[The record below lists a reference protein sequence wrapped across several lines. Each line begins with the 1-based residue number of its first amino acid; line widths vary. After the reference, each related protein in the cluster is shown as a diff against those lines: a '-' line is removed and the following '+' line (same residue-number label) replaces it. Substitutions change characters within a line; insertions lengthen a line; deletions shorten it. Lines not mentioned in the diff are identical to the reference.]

1 MNALTANP
9 GLTFNFNV
17 TDTQRRTLM
26 WVGFVLLAAFILM
39 GTAVAGTT
47 GTEFQDTYDLIVGW
61 AKGYLGKI
69 FAVAA
74 FLVGCGFA
82 AARQN
87 PMPAVFGLVLAL
99 IIGFGPSLIEKILT
113 ATV

>member
-1 MNALTANP
+1 VNTATHSIVMPSRKTMIIASLIFVIVALMATAKA
-9 GLTFNFNV
+9 GV
-17 TDTQRRTLM
+17 T
-26 WVGFVLLAAFILM
+26 GA
-39 GTAVAGTT
+39 
-47 GTEFQDTYDLIVGW
+47 EFQATYDLLVGW

-74 FLVGCGFA
+74 FLIGCGFS

-87 PMPAVFGLVLAL
+87 PMPAIFGLVLAL
-99 IIGFGPSLIEKILT
+99 IIGFGPALIESILT

>member
-1 MNALTANP
+1 MNAATHSIVMPSRTTLIVASIIFVAIIALMTTAK
-9 GLTFNFNV
+9 
-17 TDTQRRTLM
+17 
-26 WVGFVLLAAFILM
+26 
-39 GTAVAGTT
+39 AGVT
-47 GTEFQDTYDLIVGW
+47 GTEFQATYDLIVGW

-74 FLVGCGFA
+74 FLIGAGFS

-87 PMPAVFGLVLAL
+87 PMPAIFGLVLAL
-99 IIGFGPSLIEKILT
+99 IIGFGPSLIESILT

>member
-1 MNALTANP
+1 MTAATHSTS
-9 GLTFNFNV
+9 LLS
-17 TDTQRRTLM
+17 RKTL
-26 WVGFVLLAAFILM
+26 LLAAL
-39 GTAVAGTT
+39 ALVALLVTMSSARAGVT
-47 GTEFQDTYDLIVGW
+47 GTEFQATYELIVGW

-74 FLVGCGFA
+74 FLIGCGFS

-87 PMPAVFGLVLAL
+87 PMPAIFGLVLAL
-99 IIGFGPSLIEKILT
+99 IIGFGPGLIESILT

>member
-1 MNALTANP
+1 MNSVLSPNVLPNRKTIIIVSLIFLSVSAMMTA
-9 GLTFNFNV
+9 
-17 TDTQRRTLM
+17 
-26 WVGFVLLAAFILM
+26 AK
-39 GTAVAGTT
+39 AGVT
-47 GTEFQDTYDLIVGW
+47 GTEFQATYDLIVGW

-74 FLVGCGFA
+74 FLIGAGFS

-87 PMPAVFGLVLAL
+87 PMPAIFGLVLAL
-99 IIGFGPSLIEKILT
+99 IIGFGPGLIESILT

>member
-1 MNALTANP
+1 MNAAIQS
-9 GLTFNFNV
+9 TFAPS
-17 TDTQRRTLM
+17 RKSM
-26 WVGFVLLAAFILM
+26 IIAFVAVLAVLAM
-39 GTAVAGTT
+39 MASAQAGTT
-47 GTEFQDTYDLIVGW
+47 GAEFKDTYDLVIGW

-69 FAVAA
+69 FAVVA
-74 FLVGCGFA
+74 FLIGAGFS

-99 IIGFGPSLIEKILT
+99 IVGFGPALIEKILT

>member
-1 MNALTANP
+1 MNSVLPPNILSNRKTIIIASLVVLSVIAMMTA
-9 GLTFNFNV
+9 
-17 TDTQRRTLM
+17 
-26 WVGFVLLAAFILM
+26 AK
-39 GTAVAGTT
+39 AGVT
-47 GTEFQDTYDLIVGW
+47 GTEFQPTYELIVGW

-74 FLVGCGFA
+74 FLIGAGFS

-87 PMPAVFGLVLAL
+87 PMPAIFGLVLAL
-99 IIGFGPSLIEKILT
+99 IIGFGPGLIESILT

>member
-1 MNALTANP
+1 VNAASHSIVTPSRKTLLIASFIVVAILATMATAK
-9 GLTFNFNV
+9 
-17 TDTQRRTLM
+17 
-26 WVGFVLLAAFILM
+26 
-39 GTAVAGTT
+39 AGVT
-47 GTEFQDTYDLIVGW
+47 GTEFQATYDLIVGW

-74 FLVGCGFA
+74 FLIGAGFS

-87 PMPAVFGLVLAL
+87 PMPAIFGLVLAL
-99 IIGFGPSLIEKILT
+99 IIGFGPSLIESILT

>member
-1 MNALTANP
+1 VNAALNSISLPSRKAFMIAS
-9 GLTFNFNV
+9 L
-17 TDTQRRTLM
+17 
-26 WVGFVLLAAFILM
+26 VLLAVLAM
-39 GTAVAGTT
+39 MTAAKAGVT
-47 GTEFQDTYDLIVGW
+47 GTEFQATYDLIVGW

-74 FLVGCGFA
+74 FLIGAGFA

-87 PMPAVFGLVLAL
+87 PMPAIFGLVLAL
-99 IIGFGPSLIEKILT
+99 IIGFGPALIESILT

>member
-1 MNALTANP
+1 MNAATHTIVRP
-9 GLTFNFNV
+9 S
-17 TDTQRRTLM
+17 RKTLLIAALM
-26 WVGFVLLAAFILM
+26 VCALLAMLAS
-39 GTAVAGTT
+39 AKAGVT
-47 GTEFQDTYDLIVGW
+47 GTEFQATYDLIVGW

-74 FLVGCGFA
+74 FLIGAGFS

-87 PMPAVFGLVLAL
+87 PMPAIFGLVLAL
-99 IIGFGPSLIEKILT
+99 IIGFGPSLIESILT

>member
-1 MNALTANP
+1 MNAAINTTSLPSRKTFLIATLCIVAVLAMMTA
-9 GLTFNFNV
+9 
-17 TDTQRRTLM
+17 
-26 WVGFVLLAAFILM
+26 AK
-39 GTAVAGTT
+39 AGVT
-47 GTEFQDTYDLIVGW
+47 GTEFQATYDLIVGW

-74 FLVGCGFA
+74 FLIGAGFS

-87 PMPAVFGLVLAL
+87 PMPAIFGLVLAL
-99 IIGFGPSLIEKILT
+99 IIGFGPSLIESILT

>member
-1 MNALTANP
+1 MNAILQTSTPSRKTLVIATMVLMVIMALMATAH
-9 GLTFNFNV
+9 
-17 TDTQRRTLM
+17 
-26 WVGFVLLAAFILM
+26 
-39 GTAVAGTT
+39 AGVT
-47 GTEFQDTYDLIVGW
+47 GTEFQVTYDLIVGW

-74 FLVGCGFA
+74 FLIGAGFS

-87 PMPAVFGLVLAL
+87 PMPAIFGLVLAL
-99 IIGFGPSLIEKILT
+99 IIGFGPSLIESILT

>member
-1 MNALTANP
+1 MNFVLSPRVLPN
-9 GLTFNFNV
+9 
-17 TDTQRRTLM
+17 RRTFFIVSLF
-26 WVGFVLLAAFILM
+26 FVSVIAMMAA
-39 GTAVAGTT
+39 AKAGVT
-47 GTEFQDTYDLIVGW
+47 GTEFQETYDLLVGW

-74 FLVGCGFA
+74 FLVGCGFS

-99 IIGFGPSLIEKILT
+99 IIGFGPSLIERILT

>member
-1 MNALTANP
+1 VNAAITPNASQPRNML
-9 GLTFNFNV
+9 
-17 TDTQRRTLM
+17 R
-26 WVGFVLLAAFILM
+26 LLAITVMVMIVLM
-39 GTAVAGTT
+39 ACAVAGTT
-47 GTEFQDTYDLIVGW
+47 GEEFRETYDLLIGW

-74 FLVGCGFA
+74 FLIGCGFS

-87 PMPAVFGLVLAL
+87 PMPVIFGLVLAL
-99 IIGFGPSLIEKILT
+99 IVGFGPSLIERILT

>member
-1 MNALTANP
+1 MNAILQTSTPSRKTLVIATMLLMVIMALMATAHA
-9 GLTFNFNV
+9 GV
-17 TDTQRRTLM
+17 TG
-26 WVGFVLLAAFILM
+26 V
-39 GTAVAGTT
+39 
-47 GTEFQDTYDLIVGW
+47 EFQPTYDLIIGW

-74 FLVGCGFA
+74 FLIGAGFS

-87 PMPAVFGLVLAL
+87 PMPAIFGLVLAL
-99 IIGFGPSLIEKILT
+99 IIGFGPSLIESILT

>member
-1 MNALTANP
+1 VNAILHTSTPTMLSRRSLFIATLLVFATLALMATA
-9 GLTFNFNV
+9 
-17 TDTQRRTLM
+17 Q
-26 WVGFVLLAAFILM
+26 
-39 GTAVAGTT
+39 AGVT
-47 GTEFQDTYDLIVGW
+47 GTEFQVTYDLIVGW

-74 FLVGCGFA
+74 FLIGAGFS

-87 PMPAVFGLVLAL
+87 PMPAIFGLVLAL
-99 IIGFGPSLIEKILT
+99 IIGFGPGLIESILT

>member
-1 MNALTANP
+1 MQSIALQPNAFMRELSAR
-9 GLTFNFNV
+9 
-17 TDTQRRTLM
+17 QQKALM
-26 WVGFVLLAAFILM
+26 WAVTAFVIFCLFAGAAI
-39 GTAVAGTT
+39 AGVS
-47 GTEFQDTYDLIVGW
+47 GEEFKETYDLIVGW

-87 PMPAVFGLVLAL
+87 PMPAIFGLVLAL
-99 IIGFGPSLIEKILT
+99 IIGFGPGLIEKLLT
-113 ATV
+113 ATI

>member
-1 MNALTANP
+1 MNSALFPDVLPN
-9 GLTFNFNV
+9 
-17 TDTQRRTLM
+17 RRTIIIAAL
-26 WVGFVLLAAFILM
+26 VLLSVVVM
-39 GTAVAGTT
+39 VTTAKAGTT
-47 GTEFQDTYDLIVGW
+47 GPEFQATYDLIVGW

-74 FLVGCGFA
+74 FLIGAGFS

-99 IIGFGPSLIEKILT
+99 IIGFGPNLIESILT

>member
-1 MNALTANP
+1 MNAATHSVVMPSRKTLLIAALTSCAI
-9 GLTFNFNV
+9 
-17 TDTQRRTLM
+17 
-26 WVGFVLLAAFILM
+26 LAMLAS
-39 GTAVAGTT
+39 AKAGVT
-47 GTEFQDTYDLIVGW
+47 GTEFQATYDLIVGW

-74 FLVGCGFA
+74 FLIGCGFS

-87 PMPAVFGLVLAL
+87 PMPAIFGLVLAL
-99 IIGFGPSLIEKILT
+99 IIGFGPSLIESILT